1 MCAFLNHV
9 GQYPCSL
16 HNNAEKIFQDLLN
29 QSWHIDKVINAQSLD
44 ENEAITLKDEIC
56 VGLSRH
62 FLDVQN
68 IQGQGYDGARNMRG
82 EWNSLQALFLN
93 DCPYAYYVHYLALK
107 SASCKCHDQLQ
118 VAQAIGI
125 ANMLVIDELEIGK
138 GLNQIGTVKRARETH
153 WSSHFCSVCSLIR
166 MFDATCYV
174 LANVIENG
182 SNYFIRGDSATTYKK
197 ITSFYYVFI
206 LDLVKEIMG
215 IIDILCQHLQQK
227 SQDIVNAMYLVLS
240 TKTMIQK
247 LRENGWGNLL
257 EVVEA
262 FFEKHNIKT
271 IDLLTLSSALD
282 PNDAYNPSI
291 WMIFFVLWANIIL
304 LISQR
309 LEETQMS
316 KVYFLVDRLICIL
329 FTLPT
334 LTTSTEIAFS
344 TMKNVKTRLSNK
356 MEDEFLTD
364 NPVIYIEREIA
375 ETFDSDSIFSDFIS
389 LKERRA

>member
-44 ENEAITLKDEIC
+44 ENEDNASRNISHMIQKEILHILANKVRHKIHKDIGDSKFCFIIDEAYGESKTITLKDEIC
-56 VGLSRH
+56 AGLSRH

-68 IQGQGYDGARNMRG
+68 IQGQGYDGASNMQG

-107 SASCKCHDQLQ
+107 SASCKFHDQLQ

-174 LANVIENG
+174 LANVIESG

-227 SQDIVNAMYLVLS
+227 SQDIVNVMYLVLS

-262 FFEKHNIKT
+262 FFEKHNIKVFYM
-271 IDLLTLSSALD
+271 DSPYVVKHD
-282 PNDAYNPSI
+282 CHQHVDFNMEHHYRVE
-291 WMIFFVLWANIIL
+291 IFNAAIN
-304 LISQR
+304 S
-309 LEETQMS
+309 
-316 KVYFLVDRLICIL
+316 
-329 FTLPT
+329 
-334 LTTSTEIAFS
+334 
-344 TMKNVKTRLSNK
+344 
-356 MEDEFLTD
+356 
-364 NPVIYIEREIA
+364 
-375 ETFDSDSIFSDFIS
+375 
-389 LKERRA
+389 